1 MIKSF
6 YLLKK
11 YNCQFYTYWITPFV
25 KVGWLNSWVFK
36 STRKHFKISAPTKAL
51 NSGQQTGFSQVLF
64 KRDASTAQGL
74 AMSPPCPP
82 SQCPPNVP
90 PFHQP
95 PSFLSHVRYA
105 GGYGS
110 AFKVAQ
116 MPQHFMTR
124 LTHVFVSTKPD
135 KEDSYCMCM
144 MFFTHCIT
152 QKNVFFLHVLSKN
165 LKIPCLS

>member
-1 MIKSF
+1 MIKCF

-11 YNCQFYTYWITPFV
+11 HNCQFYTYWITPFV

-74 AMSPPCPP
+74 AMSPPHVPP
-82 SQCPPNVP
+82 SNVPQCPPLPPTPLLSVP
-90 PFHQP
+90 CQVCGDP
-95 PSFLSHVRYA
+95 
-105 GGYGS
+105 GS

-152 QKNVFFLHVLSKN
+152 QKMFVFTCF
-165 LKIPCLS
+165 I